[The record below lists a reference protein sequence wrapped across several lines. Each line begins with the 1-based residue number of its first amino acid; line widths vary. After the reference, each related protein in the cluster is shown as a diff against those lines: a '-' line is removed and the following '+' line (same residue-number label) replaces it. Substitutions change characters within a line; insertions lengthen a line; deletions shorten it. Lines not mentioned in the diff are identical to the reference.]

1 MLGIVTEILFIAQ
14 RKKIAVKARPAG
26 EHPNKLN
33 KESIT
38 RGIPKYLR
46 VGNRGLYKWPRGY

>member
-14 RKKIAVKARPAG
+14 RKKIAVKARPAR

-33 KESIT
+33 PGYIT
-38 RGIPKYLR
+38 RGIPKYR
-46 VGNRGLYKWPRGY
+46 PVGNRGLYKWPRGY